1 MTSNHKVMSIINS
14 SKYATCLLLALT
26 LSSCPSGVSGKPV
39 SAPSSTGTSVAP
51 RSPIVTPLPPV
62 KSPSLSAPNSTP
74 IAQLAYPWTSFLGSH
89 STTGVPES
97 WAGSLRSVGL
107 NSTGKVTS
115 YNAPYNQTI
124 NNLISTQQ
132 KSVIVQVGGLQSS
145 KRLNEALAFLNG
157 VKKDGGKQ
165 WKDIVYKQALT
176 LAKMPNGPDKVYWQI
191 GNEINSKDHSLAFRT
206 FFNEGSNSKT
216 FPNDEFVIAGHVEYY
231 LAPTVE
237 ALRKASRD
245 SLASDNRIR
254 IALGSVANAGNP
266 SSVDWMNKLLA
277 YRIRG
282 DFAPSLAGKQV
293 KDLVNII
300 TIHYL
305 VTSDD
310 TSWREVLTQLSNTW
324 IGQGQIAGI
333 WLTEEIG
340 KLRAYAGRGGATAL
354 KVTARY
360 LDWALG
366 RSITPTQ
373 GRVFMWGSGLG
384 NPGTTG
390 DEAMQTLFNFLGNT
404 PLSKYGQPIG
414 LTSPDLEAY
423 GFQSNTDPNK
433 KVIFVFPKI
442 GAKPE
447 RLEKKNLT
455 EREKARED
463 ARKRRP
469 RNQASFEA
477 IPSPLLQQVSITS
490 ASNAKV
496 SATMNLFSSSGRSTV
511 PVSVTSLGNSHRLSL
526 GKGITLSNQAVAVF
540 FVTTSSK

>member
-1 MTSNHKVMSIINS
+1 MTNNHKAMGIIHS

-39 SAPSSTGTSVAP
+39 STPSSPSSSVAP
-51 RSPIVTPLPPV
+51 KSPLAKPLPPV
-62 KSPSLSAPNSTP
+62 RPPSLTSPNSAPV
-74 IAQLAYPWTSFLGSH
+74 AQLAYPWTSFLGSH

-107 NSTGKVTS
+107 NSTGRTTS

-124 NNLISTQQ
+124 SNLISTQQ
-132 KSVIVQVGGLQSS
+132 KSVLVQVGGLQSS
-145 KRLNEALAFLNG
+145 KRLNEALDFLNG
-157 VKKDGGKQ
+157 IKNDGGKQ

-176 LAKMPNGPDKVYWQI
+176 LAKMPNGPDQVYWQV
-191 GNEINSKDHSLAFRT
+191 GNEINSKDHSLAFHT
-206 FFNEGSNSKT
+206 FFKDGLTSRP
-216 FPNDEFVIAGHVEYY
+216 FPNDEFVIAGYAEYY

-254 IALGSVANAGNP
+254 IALGSIANFSNP
-266 SSVDWMNKLLA
+266 SAMDWLSKLLD

-293 KDLVNII
+293 KDLVNIV

-305 VTSDD
+305 ITTDD
-310 TSWREVLTQLSNTW
+310 NSWRQVLTQLSNTW
-324 IGQGQIAGI
+324 IGQGQIQGV

-340 KLRAYAGRGGATAL
+340 KLWAYAGRGGSTAL

-384 NPGTTG
+384 NAGTTG
-390 DEAMQTLFNFLGNT
+390 NEAMQKLFNFLGNT
-404 PLSKYGQPIG
+404 SISKYGQPIG
-414 LTSPDLEAY
+414 LNSPDLEAY
-423 GFQSNTDPNK
+423 GFQSNVDPSK

-447 RLEKKNLT
+447 RLEKKNLN
-455 EREKARED
+455 EREKAREEV
-463 ARKRRP
+463 RMRQR
-469 RNQASFEA
+469 RNQNKSEL
-477 IPSPLLQQVSITS
+477 IPTPILQQISITS
-490 ASNAKV
+490 ASNTKV
-496 SATMNLFSSSGRSTV
+496 NATLNLFSKSGHSTV
-511 PVSVTSLGNSHRLSL
+511 PVSIASQGNSYRLSL
-526 GKGITLSNQAVAVF
+526 GKGIALPNQAVAVF